1 MCKLHRILATIV
13 LAVVSTAIAWAVD
26 QPGISFDSST
36 KTYTISCGTDGATIY
51 YTVDGTDPTTS
62 SKRYK

>member
-36 KTYTISCGTDGATIY
+36 KTYSISCGTDGATIY
-51 YTVDGTDPTTS
+51 YTVDG
-62 SKRYK
+62 